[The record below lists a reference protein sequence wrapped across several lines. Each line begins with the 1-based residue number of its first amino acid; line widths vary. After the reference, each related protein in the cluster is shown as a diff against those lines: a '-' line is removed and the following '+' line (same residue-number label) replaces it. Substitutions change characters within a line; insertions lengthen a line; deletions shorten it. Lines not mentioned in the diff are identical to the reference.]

1 MEIYDTEEEQVA
13 AIKRWWK
20 ENGVSTITG
29 IVVGIIIIGGWN
41 FWQSYTKDKSNQA
54 SALYEQLLG
63 SVSDKKTESVEK
75 ITERITEQYGSTA
88 YATYAKLLLAK
99 TKVEQG
105 DLELA
110 KSILEKQMKVAGSAE
125 LRNVARIR
133 LVKLMLATGENE
145 KGLQT
150 IAEVDQ
156 SSSQGFS
163 ASYDELTG
171 DLYLALGRLGEA
183 RTAYQSALRAGSNSP
198 LLQFKLDDI
207 TAAEIIESSS
217 ELKPEAVQ

>member
-1 MEIYDTEEEQVA
+1 VEIYDTEEEQVA

-29 IVVGIIIIGGWN
+29 IVMGAIFIGGWN
-41 FWQSYTKDKSNQA
+41 FWQSYTEDKANQA

-63 SVSDKKTESVEK
+63 SVGDKKTESVEK
-75 ITERITEQYGSTA
+75 ITERMAEQYGSTA
-88 YATYAKLLLAK
+88 YATYAQLLLAK

-105 DLELA
+105 DLEAA
-110 KSILEKQMKVAGSAE
+110 KSILEKQMKTAGSAE

-133 LVKLMLATGENE
+133 LIKLMLATDENE

-207 TAAEIIESSS
+207 TVADIIESDA
-217 ELKPEAVQ
+217 ELKPEPVQ

>member
-20 ENGVSTITG
+20 ENGVSTIIG
-29 IVVGIIIIGGWN
+29 VVVGIIIIGGWN
-41 FWQSYTKDKSNQA
+41 FWQSYTQDKANQA
-54 SALYEQLLG
+54 SALYAQLLG
-63 SVSDKKTESVEK
+63 SMSDKKAESAEK

-88 YATYAKLLLAK
+88 YATYAALLLAK
-99 TKVEQG
+99 TKVQQG
-105 DLELA
+105 DLESA
-110 KSILEKQMKVAGSAE
+110 KSILEKQMKTADSAE

-133 LVKLMLATGENE
+133 LVKLMLATDENE
-145 KGLQT
+145 KGLQI

-163 ASYDELTG
+163 ANYDELTG

-183 RTAYQSALRAGSNSP
+183 RTAYQTALRAGSNSP

-207 TAAEIIESSS
+207 TAAEIIENS
-217 ELKPEAVQ
+217 ELKAESVQ

>member
-1 MEIYDTEEEQVA
+1 MEIYDPEEEQVA

-29 IVVGIIIIGGWN
+29 IVVGIIVIVGWN
-41 FWQSYTKDKSNQA
+41 FWQSYTQDKANQA
-54 SALYEQLLG
+54 SALYEQLLD
-63 SVSDKKTESVEK
+63 SIRNENTESAEK
-75 ITERITEQYGSTA
+75 ITERITGQYGSTA
-88 YATYAKLLLAK
+88 YATYAELLLAK
-99 TKVEQG
+99 TRVQQG
-105 DLELA
+105 DVESA
-110 KSILEKQMKVAGSAE
+110 KSILEKQMKVADSKE

-133 LVKLMLATGENE
+133 LIKLMLATGENE
-145 KGLQT
+145 KGLQI

-207 TAAEIIESSS
+207 TAADIIGIDT
-217 ELKPEAVQ
+217 ELKSEPVQ